1 MRYYQTTSTPRKL
14 DLQNS
19 IFVVVANEILF
30 RKHHLLKHH
39 TRLLPLSNT
48 ASNHERMRFDIYH
61 LRRIAIDE
69 VQIVEWAFGKRMTP
83 AERLRKHQR
92 ALEKTQRELD
102 RERTKLE
109 NQEKKLVQEIKK
121 NAKNGQMG
129 AVKVQAKD
137 LVRTRRYIQKFYQM
151 RTQLQAISLRI
162 QTVRSNEQMMQS
174 MKGATKLLGSMNKQ
188 MNLPALQRIA
198 MEFEK
203 ENDIM
208 DQRQEMMDDAI
219 DDVTGLEDEEEGEEV
234 VNQVLDE
241 IGVDLGQSVRQV
253 CRASIFAIANG
264 MCSLAKRLKACKARR
279 YRKAGWHRLSVVVVV
294 MLATTTSKHDSIA
307 YEDETILMRDEHAC
321 RIPVWKRTYTHSQN
335 ART

>member
-1 MRYYQTTSTPRKL
+1 
-14 DLQNS
+14 
-19 IFVVVANEILF
+19 
-30 RKHHLLKHH
+30 
-39 TRLLPLSNT
+39 
-48 ASNHERMRFDIYH
+48 
-61 LRRIAIDE
+61 
-69 VQIVEWAFGKRMTP
+69 MTP

-241 IGVDLGQSVRQV
+241 IGIDLGQSVSCLEQGKLIGPTNSKHSSAR
-253 CRASIFAIANG
+253 
-264 MCSLAKRLKACKARR
+264 RLKGCKARR
-279 YRKAGWHRLSVVVVV
+279 FKKVELHRPLVVVVAV
-294 MLATTTSKHDSIA
+294 VVPMTTSRRGLTV
-307 YEDETILMRDEHAC
+307 YEDERIIMRDEHAC
-321 RIPVWKRTYTHSQN
+321 RIPVWKITN
-335 ART
+335 AFGVKGTVDVRQLSWLRSSDCVERNSAKRERPPISCTSEDLYRPSRRISWLATS